1 MLGCVLPL
9 PAGPNPDERFRAG
22 VVVKRVLVTG
32 GLGFI
37 GSAFLR
43 RFVVARPDICWLNA
57 DAMTYCA
64 DPRRIDGI
72 DALPHYEARY
82 VDIAN
87 WRMVE
92 GLVAWQPDTIVHF
105 AAETHV
111 DRSIVDPGV
120 FTRTNV
126 IGTLNILRLAREVGA
141 RLHHVSTDEVFG
153 DIGPD
158 EPPFVEASRYNPS
171 SPYAASKAA
180 SDHLVRS
187 WGRTYALPC
196 TISHG
201 SNTYGVDQ
209 LHRAKAE
216 KLMPMVI
223 ERCLARRPITIHGD
237 GENVRDWL
245 HVEDHIA
252 GIWTILE
259 RGAIGESYNI
269 GGTEEVS
276 NYELVD
282 LVVECVARR
291 AEIPVGALWALRTYV
306 GDRPGN
312 DRRYALDTT
321 KLRALG
327 WKPEWRLDKGI
338 DDVVQKAVNRW
349 SR

>member
-1 MLGCVLPL
+1 
-9 PAGPNPDERFRAG
+9 
-22 VVVKRVLVTG
+22 VKRTLVTG

-43 RFVVARPDICWLNA
+43 RFVVERPDIRWLNA

-82 VDIAN
+82 VDIAE
-87 WRMVE
+87 WSSVE
-92 GLVAWQPDTIVHF
+92 PLVAWRPNTIVHF

-111 DRSIVDPGV
+111 DRSIVDPAI

-126 IGTLNILRLAREVGA
+126 VGTLNILRLARLTEA

-158 EPPFVEASRYNPS
+158 EPLFVESSRYNPS
-171 SPYAASKAA
+171 SPYAASKAGA
-180 SDHLVRS
+180 DHLVRA
-187 WGRTYALPC
+187 WGRTYGLPY

-216 KLMPMVI
+216 KLMPMAI

-237 GENVRDWL
+237 GKNMRDWL
-245 HVEDHIA
+245 HVEDHVA
-252 GIWTILE
+252 GIWTALE
-259 RGAIGESYNI
+259 RGVIGESYNI
-269 GGTEEVS
+269 GGTEEAS
-276 NYELVD
+276 NNAI
-282 LVVECVARR
+282 VEMVIGHVAR
-291 AEIPVGALWALRTYV
+291 ETTIPWDELWALRTYV

-327 WKPEWRLDKGI
+327 WAARRKLDEGVAG
-338 DDVVQKAVNRW
+338 VVQRAVNRW
-349 SR
+349 NR

>member
-1 MLGCVLPL
+1 M
-9 PAGPNPDERFRAG
+9 
-22 VVVKRVLVTG
+22 KRVLVTG

-37 GSAFLR
+37 GSAFLC
-43 RFVVARPDICWLNA
+43 RFVVARPDIRWLNA

-64 DPRRIDGI
+64 DPHRIADI

-82 VDIAN
+82 VDIAD

-92 GLVAWQPDTIVHF
+92 PLIAWRPDTIVHF

-111 DRSIVDPGV
+111 DRSILDPAV

-126 IGTLNILRLAREVGA
+126 VGTLNILRLARSAGA

-153 DIGPD
+153 DIGPTED
-158 EPPFVEASRYNPS
+158 PFVEASRYNPS

-187 WGRTYALPC
+187 WGRTYGLPF

-223 ERCLARRPITIHGD
+223 ERCLSRRPITIHGD
-237 GENVRDWL
+237 GKNVRDWL
-245 HVEDHIA
+245 HVEDHITGTWA
-252 GIWTILE
+252 VLE
-259 RGAIGESYNI
+259 RGVIGESYNI

-276 NYELVD
+276 NDEIVD
-282 LVVECVARR
+282 RIIECVARELRVPR
-291 AEIPVGALWALRTYV
+291 ADLDRLRTYV
-306 GDRPGN
+306 TDRPGN
-312 DRRYALDTT
+312 DRRYALNTT

-327 WKPEWRLDKGI
+327 WKPEWRLDEGVA
-338 DDVVQKAVNRW
+338 DVVRKAVNRW
-349 SR
+349 NR

>member
-1 MLGCVLPL
+1 M
-9 PAGPNPDERFRAG
+9 
-22 VVVKRVLVTG
+22 KRVLVTG

-43 RFVVARPDICWLNA
+43 RFVVERPDIRWLNA

-72 DALPHYEARY
+72 DAMPHYEARY
-82 VDIAN
+82 ADIAS
-87 WRMVE
+87 WRYVE
-92 GLVAWQPDTIVHF
+92 PLVAWRPDTIVHF

-111 DRSIVDPGV
+111 DRSILDPGV

-126 IGTLNILRLAREVGA
+126 TGTLNILRLARETRA

-153 DIGPD
+153 DIGPN

-180 SDHLVRS
+180 SDHLVRA
-187 WGRTYALPC
+187 WGRTYDLPF

-209 LHRAKAE
+209 LHRARAE
-216 KLMPMVI
+216 KLMPMTI
-223 ERCLARRPITIHGD
+223 ERCLTRRPITIHGD
-237 GENVRDWL
+237 GKNVRDWL
-245 HVEDHIA
+245 HVEDHID
-252 GIWTILE
+252 GIWTVLE
-259 RGAIGESYNI
+259 RGTVGESYNI
-269 GGTEEVS
+269 GGVEEVS
-276 NYELVD
+276 NNDVVELVIQQ
-282 LVVECVARR
+282 VA
-291 AEIPVGALWALRTYV
+291 EALHTPTSELLHLRKYV
-306 GDRPGN
+306 ADRPGN

-327 WKPEWRLDKGI
+327 WKPRWQLAEGVA
-338 DDVVQKAVNRW
+338 DVARKAVNRW
-349 SR
+349 NR